1 MLIYGDKYT
10 FTMLLIALIVTI
22 VVNTSIATWRMNFPI
37 TVISNWHNYFF
48 LNEALSG
55 EILRMGDD
63 AGTLS

>member
-22 VVNTSIATWRMNFPI
+22 VVNTSIATWRMNLNVSCVGI
-37 TVISNWHNYFF
+37 IIFF
-48 LNEALSG
+48 LNDALSG